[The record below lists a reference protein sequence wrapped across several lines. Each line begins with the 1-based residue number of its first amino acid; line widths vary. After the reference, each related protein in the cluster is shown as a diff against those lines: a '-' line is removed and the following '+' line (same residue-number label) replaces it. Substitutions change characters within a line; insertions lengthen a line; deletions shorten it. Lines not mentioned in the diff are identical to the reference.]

1 MTYTISKEV
10 VRTHEHWTQFVHA
23 HLRHAPPW
31 NWCILHAWRCR
42 LFDRPSGWRVC
53 HQQPVLWSLSQDH
66 RCCKSQVMP
75 HEKRP
80 RSQRRVLRR
89 ILLLQVANRIASGV
103 LGVRVKKKRVKN
115 RGYRASA
122 YAWYMF
128 RCAWNGS
135 CSRRTSRA
143 QYSMCVWILSV
154 HGRFVAIQKR
164 S

>member
-80 RSQRRVLRR
+80 RSQRRLLRR
-89 ILLLQVANRIASGV
+89 ILLLQVAHRIASGV
-103 LGVRVKKKRVKN
+103 LGVRVKKKEWKTEVIVLLHMHDTCS
-115 RGYRASA
+115 GAHE
-122 YAWYMF
+122 MF
-128 RCAWNGS
+128 RVHAELHGLS
-135 CSRRTSRA
+135 IA
-143 QYSMCVWILSV
+143 CVCEFWACMANLLQSK
-154 HGRFVAIQKR
+154 KR